1 MFRHYLPW
9 LNKIFFYVL
18 HLSHFSPWP
27 LPLQIGFLHH
37 FILIVHSMQGL
48 LLLSYTSG
56 KKGEQ
61 QRNFL
66 PISFFLAR
74 SLSLSHSLS
83 LFVTVCVYECKSTCV
98 GFVNFK
104 RLAFALLLLFSYT
117 YEIVCV
123 CMHGDCVCVCL
134 FNFMKHARMLKKFFD
149 WVDYKIPLLITE

>member
-1 MFRHYLPW
+1 MFSISLTFPPDPYRFKLAFYITSFW
-9 LNKIFFYVL
+9 LYILCRGCCCWVIQVERKESSKGISCQFLFF
-18 HLSHFSPWP
+18 S
-27 LPLQIGFLHH
+27 
-37 FILIVHSMQGL
+37 
-48 LLLSYTSG
+48 
-56 KKGEQ
+56 
-61 QRNFL
+61 
-66 PISFFLAR
+66 LALC
-74 SLSLSHSLS
+74 LSLTLS